1 MPPPVTDADF
11 TLTSALPPAISS
23 AGSLLGL
30 TILWHADATRIGQQY
45 IGPPGA
51 GVIELNRFLPLFR
64 HPGADGCALE
74 HRCVARDPLRI
85 ARDGAD
91 GVTITAPLSRMALEV
106 NGAAANGVLSFT
118 AEQVE
123 RGIVLG
129 LGGCLLVCVHWM
141 RRLPKANALPG
152 MLGVG
157 SAAIAAREQV
167 RQAAWH
173 DMPVLL
179 LGETGTGKDVAAR
192 AIHAAGARAGRPFVA
207 VNMATLGETL
217 AAADLFG
224 AVKGAYTGAE
234 SARSGLFADAADGT
248 LFLDEIGDTPATVQP
263 MLLRVLESGEY
274 RALGGRHDL
283 RSQARL
289 ISATDQ
295 DLGARAFSAALLR
308 RIEACVIRL
317 PALRERREDIGVLV
331 RHFLAECAQPGEAE
345 VLLPVSFVSALCNDD
360 WPGNVRQLAHVVR
373 RAALAVRA
381 GETPLLA
388 QFMRVERNAPT
399 VPAPAPAPAG
409 VVAPKPR
416 RIAIA
421 EVGDAAVL
429 AAMDNNQW
437 RIRGAALELGISRPS
452 LYKLL
457 EAHPRIRRPEAIGD
471 EELRRALAQH
481 DGELG
486 KCAAA
491 LRTPGEA
498 LRRHLRASG
507 LTE

>member
-1 MPPPVTDADF
+1 MLLPVNDADY
-11 TLTSALPPAISS
+11 TLTSPLAPAASS
-23 AGSLLGL
+23 AASLLGL
-30 TILWHADATRIGQQY
+30 TILWHPDATRIGQQH
-45 IGPPGA
+45 IGPSTA

-64 HPGADGCALE
+64 QPGADGRALE
-74 HRCVARDPLRI
+74 HRCIARDPVRI
-85 ARDGAD
+85 ARDNAG
-91 GVTITAPLSRMALEV
+91 GVTIATPDSRMAVEV
-106 NGAAANGVLSFT
+106 NGAAAHGVLAFT
-118 AEQVE
+118 AGQVE

-129 LGGCLLVCVHWM
+129 LGGSVLLCVHWM
-141 RRLPKANALPG
+141 RRLPKANELPG

-157 SAAIAAREQV
+157 SAAIAARDQV
-167 RQAAWH
+167 RQAALH

-192 AIHAAGARAGRPFVA
+192 AIHAAGARASRPFVA
-207 VNMATLGETL
+207 VNMATLGEAL

-234 SARSGLFADAADGT
+234 SARSGLFADAADGI
-248 LFLDEIGDTPATVQP
+248 LFLDEIGDTPAAVQP

-274 RALGGRHDL
+274 RPLGGRQDL
-283 RSQARL
+283 RSRARL

-308 RIEACVIRL
+308 RMEGFVIRL

-331 RHFLAECAQPGEAE
+331 RHFLAECALPGEAE
-345 VLLPVSFVSALCNDD
+345 VVLPVAFVSALCNDD

-373 RAALAVRA
+373 RAALVVRA

-388 QFMRVERNAPT
+388 QFQGVERG
-399 VPAPAPAPAG
+399 APAPAG
-409 VVAPKPR
+409 AVVSRPR

-429 AAMDNNQW
+429 AAMDNNGW
-437 RIRGAALELGISRPS
+437 RIRAAAQELGISRPS
-452 LYKLL
+452 LYKLI
-457 EAHPRIRRPEAIGD
+457 EAHPKIRRPETIGE
-471 EELRRALAQH
+471 EELRRVLAEH

-486 KCAAA
+486 RCAAA
-491 LRTPGEA
+491 LHTPGEA

-507 LTE
+507 LID

>member
-1 MPPPVTDADF
+1 MNDADD
-11 TLTSALPPAISS
+11 TLTSPLAPATSI
-23 AGSLLGL
+23 AASLLGL
-30 TILWHADATRIGQQY
+30 TILWHPDATRIGQQH
-45 IGPPGA
+45 IGPPGV
-51 GVIELNRFLPLFR
+51 GLIELNRFLPLFR
-64 HPGADGCALE
+64 RPGADGRALE
-74 HRCVARDPLRI
+74 HRCIARDPLRI
-85 ARDGAD
+85 ARDDAD
-91 GVTITAPLSRMALEV
+91 GVTIATPGSRMAVEV
-106 NGAAANGVLSFT
+106 NGAAAHGMLAFT
-118 AEQVE
+118 AEQVA

-129 LGGCLLVCVHWM
+129 LGGSVLVCVHWM
-141 RRLPKANALPG
+141 RRLPKANELPG

-157 SAAIAAREQV
+157 DAAIAARDQV
-167 RQAAWH
+167 RQAALR

-207 VNMATLGETL
+207 VNMATLGEAL

-248 LFLDEIGDTPATVQP
+248 LFLDEIGDTPAAVQP
-263 MLLRVLESGEY
+263 MLLRVLESGDY
-274 RALGGRHDL
+274 RPLGGRQDL
-283 RSQARL
+283 RSRARL

-295 DLGARAFSAALLR
+295 DLGTRVFSAALLR
-308 RIEACVIRL
+308 RMEGFVIRL

-331 RHFLAECAQPGEAE
+331 RHFLAGCALEGEAE
-345 VLLPVSFVSALCNDD
+345 VLLPVAFVSALCNDD

-381 GETPLLA
+381 GETPLLV
-388 QFMRVERNAPT
+388 QFLRVERG
-399 VPAPAPAPAG
+399 APALPAPAG
-409 VVAPKPR
+409 VAAAKPR
-416 RIAIA
+416 RTVVS

-429 AAMDNNQW
+429 AAMDNNGW
-437 RIRGAALELGISRPS
+437 RIRGAAVELGISRPS

-457 EAHPRIRRPEAIGD
+457 EAHPWIRRPEAIRD
-471 EELRRALAQH
+471 EELRRVLAQH
-481 DGELG
+481 GGELG

-507 LTE
+507 LLD